1 MRTICSTYIFV
12 VQDKKVVM
20 NISIII
26 PAFNEEESVEKLA
39 AEIVSILSLTEYTYE
54 IIFIDDGSVDSTWSV
69 ISGLHESVKRYE
81 NYDIRGIRFRKN
93 IGKSAALDVGFSH
106 AQGEVIITMDADLQ
120 DDPNEIVPLYKMI
133 KHEGY
138 DLVSGWKKKRLDP
151 ISKTIPTKLYNWA
164 TRIMSGIKLHDF
176 NCGLKAYSINL
187 VKDIQLSGEM
197 HRYIPLLA
205 KNQGYLKI
213 GEKIV
218 NHRKRTHGVTKY
230 GGWNRFSNGLLDLI
244 SISFLNKFGKT
255 PMHFFGLLGIL
266 SFFMGFVIAAYL
278 TYTKIFLF
286 QFNMTD
292 RPLFYLGLL
301 FMIIGSQLFLSGF
314 LGELIIQ
321 NKPMDSVGKITK
333 KLGF

>member
-1 MRTICSTYIFV
+1 
-12 VQDKKVVM
+12 M

-26 PAFNEEESVEKLA
+26 PAFNEEASIDKLA
-39 AEIVSILSLTEYTYE
+39 AEIISILSLTDYAYE
-54 IIFIDDGSVDSTWSV
+54 IIFIDDGSSDSTWSV
-69 ISGLHESVKRYE
+69 ISKLHKSVKRYE
-81 NYDIRGIRFRKN
+81 NYEIRGIRFKKN
-93 IGKSAALDVGFSH
+93 LGKSAALDVGFEHS
-106 AQGEVIITMDADLQ
+106 QGDVVITMDADLQ
-120 DDPNEIVPLYKMI
+120 DDPNEIIPLYKMI
-133 KHEGY
+133 KNEGY

-151 ISKTIPTKLYNWA
+151 ISKTMPTKLYNWA
-164 TRIMSGIKLHDF
+164 TRIMSGIELHDF
-176 NCGLKAYSINL
+176 NCGLKAYSINV
-187 VKDIQLSGEM
+187 VKDIKLTGEM

-205 KNQGYLKI
+205 KHQGYLKI
-213 GEKIV
+213 GEKVV

-266 SFFMGFVIAAYL
+266 SFFLGFVIAAYL
-278 TYTKIFLF
+278 TYAKIFLL

-321 NKPMDSVGKITK
+321 NKPLESVEKITK

>member
-1 MRTICSTYIFV
+1 
-12 VQDKKVVM
+12 M

-26 PAFNEEESVEKLA
+26 PAFNEDESIDKLS
-39 AEIVSILSLTEYTYE
+39 AEIISVLSLTDYAYE
-54 IIFIDDGSVDSTWSV
+54 IIFIDDGSSDSTWSI
-69 ISGLHESVKRYE
+69 ISKLHKAVKRYE
-81 NYDIRGIRFRKN
+81 NYDIRGIRFKKN
-93 IGKSAALDVGFSH
+93 LGKSAALDVGFLY
-106 AQGEVIITMDADLQ
+106 AKGEVVITMDADLQ
-120 DDPNEIVPLYKMI
+120 DDPNEIIPLYKMI
-133 KHEGY
+133 KNEGY

-151 ISKTIPTKLYNWA
+151 ISKTMPTKLYNWA

-176 NCGLKAYSINL
+176 NCGLKAYSIN
-187 VKDIQLSGEM
+187 VIKDIKLSGEM

-205 KNQGYLKI
+205 KHQGYLKI
-213 GEKIV
+213 GEKVV

-266 SFFMGFVIAAYL
+266 SFFLGFVIAAYL
-278 TYTKIFLF
+278 TYAKIFLL

-321 NKPMDSVGKITK
+321 NKPVKSIEKVTK

>member
-1 MRTICSTYIFV
+1 
-12 VQDKKVVM
+12 M

-26 PAFNEEESVEKLA
+26 PAFNEDESIDKLS
-39 AEIVSILSLTEYTYE
+39 AEIISVLSLTDYAYE
-54 IIFIDDGSVDSTWSV
+54 IIFIDDGSSDSTWSI
-69 ISGLHESVKRYE
+69 ISKLHKAVKRYE
-81 NYDIRGIRFRKN
+81 NYDIRGIRFKKN
-93 IGKSAALDVGFSH
+93 LGKSAALDVGFLY
-106 AQGEVIITMDADLQ
+106 AKGEVVITMDADLQ
-120 DDPNEIVPLYKMI
+120 DDPNEIIPLYKMI
-133 KHEGY
+133 KNEGY

-151 ISKTIPTKLYNWA
+151 ISKTMPTKLYNWA
-164 TRIMSGIKLHDF
+164 TRIMSGIELHDF
-176 NCGLKAYSINL
+176 NCGLKAYSINV
-187 VKDIQLSGEM
+187 VKDIKLTGEM

-205 KNQGYLKI
+205 KHQGYLKI
-213 GEKIV
+213 GEKVV

-266 SFFMGFVIAAYL
+266 SFFLGFVIAAYL
-278 TYTKIFLF
+278 TYAKIFLL

-321 NKPMDSVGKITK
+321 NKPVKSIEKVTK